1 MAIVISGVNNN
12 DKITAADGTIDL
24 LSGVNYAGTVTAPGF
39 TASNNI
45 TAASINVG
53 NNIQVGN
60 AGIITAT
67 TLIGNVTGN
76 VNHTSNLLLQISG
89 SEKLRIANSGAFGLN
104 GTNYGTSGQVLQTGG
119 SGANPSWTTMSSD
132 VVKLTSGSITSSTSE
147 LVMDNLFSTTYRAY
161 KFIFT
166 DFTPATMNARISYQY
181 RIGTT
186 NQSGND
192 YYEGGLLYYYNGSE
206 SLTSGKEKAASNGRI
221 GRWGT
226 SNTALNASQFE
237 ITMSDP
243 KSTRSVK
250 QMFVLNSNP
259 FETDQ
264 YYSFQAGFSQ
274 WRSSS
279 AVDGIRWYCS
289 TGNIAYL
296 NYAVYGFK
304 H

>member
-1 MAIVISGVNNN
+1 
-12 DKITAADGTIDL
+12 
-24 LSGVNYAGTVTAPGF
+24 
-39 TASNNI
+39 
-45 TAASINVG
+45 
-53 NNIQVGN
+53 
-60 AGIITAT
+60 
-67 TLIGNVTGN
+67 
-76 VNHTSNLLLQISG
+76 
-89 SEKLRIANSGAFGLN
+89 
-104 GTNYGTSGQVLQTGG
+104 
-119 SGANPSWTTMSSD
+119 MSSD

-264 YYSFQAGFSQ
+264 YYSFQACFSQ